1 MLRRLFAELKT
12 IEERKNFKI
21 YKIPNN
27 RHKQDFIKTEEWKN
41 KPEPISPSRAPYVF
55 QKPILGTKKYYWCS
69 CGLSTKQPFC
79 DSSHMKTAFKPLDFV
94 IQENVSQVYLC
105 MCKKTKN
112 PPYCD
117 FQTCGFNSKHIE

>member
-55 QKPILGTKKYYWCS
+55 QKPILGTKKYY
-69 CGLSTKQPFC
+69 
-79 DSSHMKTAFKPLDFV
+79 
-94 IQENVSQVYLC
+94 
-105 MCKKTKN
+105 
-112 PPYCD
+112 
-117 FQTCGFNSKHIE
+117 